1 MLHGYVN
8 TSVIVH
14 FEHIHT
20 ILVKLIARYNFFYYL
35 SHNFFLSNFYLLNLV
50 FDASSHRI
58 ILKTVLLRPKAIFAK
73 HNAKLRPKIV
83 RANNLMRNWC
93 FYAIYLT
100 HINQVDL
107 PQCQRTAI

>member
-1 MLHGYVN
+1 MLHGYVD

-14 FEHIHT
+14 LEHVHAVF
-20 ILVKLIARYNFFYYL
+20 VKLIALYNFLHYL

-73 HNAKLRPKIV
+73 HNAKLRPNIV
-83 RANNLMRNWC
+83 RANNFMRNWC

-107 PQCQRTAI
+107 HQCQITAI

>member
-35 SHNFFLSNFYLLNLV
+35 SHNFFLSNFYLLNLTPV
-50 FDASSHRI
+50 RD
-58 ILKTVLLRPKAIFAK
+58 KDLLRKVPIA
-73 HNAKLRPKIV
+73 
-83 RANNLMRNWC
+83 
-93 FYAIYLT
+93 
-100 HINQVDL
+100 
-107 PQCQRTAI
+107 

>member
-73 HNAKLRPKIV
+73 QQCKVTAKDCARKQFNEKLV
-83 RANNLMRNWC
+83 FLC
-93 FYAIYLT
+93 
-100 HINQVDL
+100 HIFDAYQ
-107 PQCQRTAI
+107 PS